1 MSKRIYYTRLFTIVW
16 MLFFAL
22 TSEKSFSQLP
32 QVKVSVDKTDILIGQ
47 QILYSVESSM
57 ADNTFQ
63 ISWFSVPD
71 SLGTFVIVSKDKIDT
86 TVANGNIIFKQQLIL
101 TNFDSGR
108 QVIPPLS
115 ITASDLHSDS
125 SFTIFTDTV
134 PVNVSYS
141 PLDSIQPFHDIK
153 PVIELKNSRPWW
165 FWALIA
171 LGIVLLGILIY
182 FIIKRNQKKKVTTL
196 FSSDLSPYEEAMQSF
211 SALEKEGLLSENKI
225 KEFHTR
231 LTDILKR
238 YFSRITNSYKLHLT
252 ADEILVEIK
261 NYDVP
266 TDEISKF
273 ANSLRMGNAVK
284 FARYLPEYSQN
295 EKAITDTKNMVNTIN
310 NQLKK
315 TQSDI

>member
-1 MSKRIYYTRLFTIVW
+1 

-22 TSEKSFSQLP
+22 TSKTSFSQLP
-32 QVKVSVDKTDILIGQ
+32 EVKVSVDKTDILIGQ
-47 QILYSVESSM
+47 QIHYKVESSM

-63 ISWFSVPD
+63 ISWFSVAD
-71 SLGTFVIVSKDKIDT
+71 SFGTFVIVSKDKIDT
-86 TVANGNIIFKQQLIL
+86 SVTNGNIIFRQQLIL

-125 SFTIFTDTV
+125 SFTIFTDTI

-141 PLDSIQPFHDIK
+141 PIDSIQPFHDIK

-171 LGIVLLGILIY
+171 LGIVLLGLLIY
-182 FIIKRNQKKKVTTL
+182 FIFKRNKKEKETNL
-196 FSSDLSPYEEAMQSF
+196 FSSDLSPYDEAMQSF
-211 SALEKEGLLSENKI
+211 SALEKEDLLNKNKI

-238 YFSRITNSYKLHLT
+238 YLSRITNSYKLHLT

-266 TDEISKF
+266 PDEISKF

-284 FARYLPEYSQN
+284 FAKYLPERSQN
-295 EKAITDTKNMVNTIN
+295 EQSFSDMKNMVNTIH
-310 NQLKK
+310 NQVKK